1 MVKNIIK
8 SFLPKLMGFRLMAL
22 YKLKPQKAIHKAF
35 LLFCTPRRGFVK
47 PHQKDYLKAHQS
59 ESIQYKKIKIQ
70 TYHWPGKGPKILL
83 LHGWDSHSFRW
94 KELVKKLSALDYD
107 VMACD
112 APAHGYS
119 EGNIL
124 NVPIY
129 DEVTQLM
136 IDKFDPS
143 VLIGH
148 SLGAMTCIYNQHKQK
163 QTNINKMIL
172 LGSPSSMVRV
182 MKGFQQILGLGDN
195 FMEVTE
201 DYFESR
207 YGYRFKDFSIS
218 SFAQDVNIPS
228 LVIHDKY
235 DKIVPYKEGIA
246 IDNALTNSNLIIT
259 EGAGHSLNTDSIDNE
274 IIKFLKH

>member
-1 MVKNIIK
+1 MVKHIIK

-22 YKLKPQKAIHKAF
+22 YKLKPKKAIHKAF
-35 LLFCTPRRGFVK
+35 LLFCTPRGGFVK
-47 PHQKDYLKAHQS
+47 AHQKDYLKSHQS
-59 ESIQYKKIKIQ
+59 EILHYKKINIQ

-83 LHGWDSHSFRW
+83 LHGWDSHTFRW
-94 KELVKKLSALDYD
+94 KGLVKKLSALDYD
-107 VMACD
+107 IMACD

-129 DEVTQLM
+129 DEVVQLM

-143 VLIGH
+143 ILIGH
-148 SLGAMTCIYNQHKQK
+148 SLGAMTCVYNQHKQNK
-163 QTNINKMIL
+163 THINKMVL
-172 LGSPSSMVRV
+172 LGSPSNMVRV
-182 MKGFQQILGLGDN
+182 MKGFQKILGLSDS
-195 FMEVTE
+195 FMTVTE

-218 SFAQDVNIPS
+218 SFAQDVDIPS

-235 DKIVPYKEGIA
+235 DKIVPYKEAVA
-246 IDNALTNSNLIIT
+246 IDKALTKSELLLT
-259 EGAGHSLNTDSIDNE
+259 EGAGHSLNTKHIEEE